1 MDGLLMDR
9 MDYVAL
15 RFSVEQEVQNV
26 LGVSLVDGDAFTD
39 NVMRLLLQFV
49 SGQEVKRQRA
59 VRRFVTFRR
68 KPETTVPGWAYRKP
82 GISSRLPTI

>member
-1 MDGLLMDR
+1 MDR

-15 RFSVEQEVQNV
+15 RFAVEQEVHNV
-26 LGVSLVDGDAFTD
+26 LGVSVVDADAFTN

-68 KPETTVPGWAYRKP
+68 KPETTVPSWAFRKP
-82 GISSRLPTI
+82 GISSRLPTL